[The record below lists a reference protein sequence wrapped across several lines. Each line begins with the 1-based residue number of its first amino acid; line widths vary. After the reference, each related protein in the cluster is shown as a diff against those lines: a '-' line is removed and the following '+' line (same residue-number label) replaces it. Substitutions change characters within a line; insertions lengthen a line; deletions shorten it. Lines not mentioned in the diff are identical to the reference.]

1 MGQTPKLS
9 VSISTKLGFEL
20 QYLIA
25 FAVATYVK
33 LGNKSNKDAEVVDGL
48 NVGDLIVLEG
58 ANIVEDSQR
67 VKLIK

>member
-1 MGQTPKLS
+1 
-9 VSISTKLGFEL
+9 
-20 QYLIA
+20 
-25 FAVATYVK
+25 
-33 LGNKSNKDAEVVDGL
+33 VVDGL

>member
-1 MGQTPKLS
+1 MVKRNYLYVMNEDVKEG
-9 VSISTKLGFEL
+9 VYITKK
-20 QYLIA
+20 
-25 FAVATYVK
+25 TYVK